1 MKASGQMTRRM
12 VQEPTYIAM
21 GVFMLE
27 TGSTTSKRGMV
38 KNRGLIVPAMR
49 DNMKMERRMVLV
61 TLNGLMEVTTMVI
74 LLKITWKATGPTD
87 GAMEEHM

>member
-1 MKASGQMTRRM
+1 
-12 VQEPTYIAM
+12 
-21 GVFMLE
+21 
-27 TGSTTSKRGMV
+27 
-38 KNRGLIVPAMR
+38 
-49 DNMKMERRMVLV
+49 MKMERRMVLV

>member
-1 MKASGQMTRRM
+1 
-12 VQEPTYIAM
+12 
-21 GVFMLE
+21 
-27 TGSTTSKRGMV
+27 MV
-38 KNRGLIVPAMR
+38 KNRGQIVQAMR